1 MRCNRKT
8 ACFAVTPRKKVVG
21 DFNITEI
28 WQLRR
33 RQKAKAEIAVQNLKN
48 FVNVCKSLFYK

>member
-8 ACFAVTPRKKVVG
+8 ACFAVTPRKKVAG
-21 DFNITEI
+21 SLNITKI

-33 RQKAKAEIAVQNLKN
+33 RENPKAEIAVSNPRQIVTN
-48 FVNVCKSLFYK
+48 

>member
-8 ACFAVTPRKKVVG
+8 VCFAVTPRKKTVG
-21 DFNITEI
+21 SVDITEV

-33 RQKAKAEIAVQNLKN
+33 REKAKAKIAEKVGPL
-48 FVNVCKSLFYK
+48 LTRY

>member
-8 ACFAVTPRKKVVG
+8 ARFAVTPRKKTVG
-21 DFNITEI
+21 SLNITKI

-33 RQKAKAEIAVQNLKN
+33 REKPKRKLLAIIK
-48 FVNVCKSLFYK
+48 C

>member
-8 ACFAVTPRKKVVG
+8 ACFAVTPRKKVISSL
-21 DFNITEI
+21 NITEV

-33 RQKAKAEIAVQNLKN
+33 REKAKAGIAV
-48 FVNVCKSLFYK
+48 

>member
-21 DFNITEI
+21 GFNITEI

-33 RQKAKAEIAVQNLKN
+33 RQKAKAEIAEKEPVTIK
-48 FVNVCKSLFYK
+48 